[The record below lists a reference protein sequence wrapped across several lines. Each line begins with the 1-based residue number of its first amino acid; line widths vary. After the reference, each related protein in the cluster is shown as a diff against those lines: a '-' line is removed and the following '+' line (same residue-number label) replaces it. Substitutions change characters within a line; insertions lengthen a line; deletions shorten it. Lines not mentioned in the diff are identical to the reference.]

1 MIWSKLRPKEYGFF
15 ELFNRHAQTS
25 LAGVKKLVEVSAEW
39 PKEAEARVRCIKELE
54 HECDSVTHMTI
65 DLIHRTFITPLDR
78 DEIMELVS
86 KMDNVMDCAETAAS
100 RMVRFKLVC
109 VPTRLVELA
118 RVLEKAVAQVVVAVE
133 KLQHGRKHEAEL
145 REIFKEIHR
154 LENEGD
160 EIVHAGV
167 AALFDDFAD
176 KPLEVIKLKEIFE
189 IVERGIDECE
199 DVANVIEGITMEHS

>member
-1 MIWSKLRPKEYGFF
+1 MIWSKLRPKDYGFF
-15 ELFNRHAQTS
+15 ELFGRHAKTMQSGTK
-25 LAGVKKLVEVSAEW
+25 LLVEACAQW
-39 PKEAEARVRCIKELE
+39 PNEAESRVRCIKEYE

-78 DEIMELVS
+78 DEIMTLVS
-86 KMDNVMDCAETAAS
+86 KMDNVMDCTETAAS
-100 RMVRFKLVC
+100 RMLRFKLVA
-109 VPTRLVELA
+109 VPARLTELA
-118 RVLEKAVAQVVVAVE
+118 RVLEKAVAQVLIAVE
-133 KLQHGRKHEAEL
+133 KLRHGRKHADEL